1 MPLIIILSKIGHL
14 SSTKNILINK
24 KKDKLDENNEI
35 TPITC
40 VKIFNLK
47 MMLLYEG
54 KQMEVVN

>member
-40 VKIFNLK
+40 VKNDVII
-47 MMLLYEG
+47 
-54 KQMEVVN
+54 